1 MADDENAKW
10 LFGGDSGERGEWEA
24 HRRFI
29 SPGFNAIYRQ
39 GVVGPRHLKEAEFAL
54 FLQAARDGRQ
64 DASRQ
69 FEVWFQT
76 DRHEGG
82 DYGDVAMERI
92 GARAHSFDVETAHGI
107 VRVFADVM
115 DDYYRARPKRE
126 MFIDTW
132 QQSEAILRTFQKAII
147 DFRLGD
153 IAAEIAASGNA
164 ISWMCSAIAR
174 DELWG
179 HGFAGDRSK
188 EDAALLLKR
197 SEVEAFVSALIERV
211 SALPTADIL
220 KLPRLGSVMYTLKE
234 SPWLKKAAT
243 EVIRR
248 LTGPR
253 ATDATFLAFLEAM
266 SGVVISSD
274 RGAYYKISHS
284 SIAGIMGEAELE
296 KRWAKIL
303 KKRLS
308 EDLTVKRT
316 NIIKMMDE
324 AKNW

>member
-10 LFGGDSGERGEWEA
+10 LFGGDSGEKGEWEA

-39 GVVGPRHLKEAEFAL
+39 GVVGSRHLKEADFAQ
-54 FLQAARDGRQ
+54 FLQAARDGCQ
-64 DASRQ
+64 TASRQ
-69 FEVWFQT
+69 FKLWYQT
-76 DRHEGG
+76 ERDEGG

-92 GARAHSFDVETAHGI
+92 GARAHSFDAETAHGI

-132 QQSEAILRTFQKAII
+132 LQSESIIRTFRTSVKNFQL
-147 DFRLGD
+147 DD
-153 IAAEIAASGNA
+153 VAAEIAASGKA
-164 ISWMCSAIAR
+164 ISWMCSSIAR

-179 HGFAGDRSK
+179 HGFAGDRPK
-188 EDAALLLKR
+188 ETSALLLKR
-197 SEVEAFVSALIERV
+197 SEVETFVSMLIERV
-211 SALPTADIL
+211 AALSTADIL
-220 KLPRLGSVMYTLKE
+220 RLPRLGSVMYTLKE
-234 SPWLKKAAT
+234 SPWLTKAAT
-243 EVIRR
+243 QVIRR

-266 SGVVISSD
+266 SGVVISSN

-284 SIAGIMGEAELE
+284 SIGGIMGDAELDD
-296 KRWAKIL
+296 RWAKIM

-308 EDLTVKRT
+308 EELTAKRA
-316 NIIKMMDE
+316 NIIKMMEE